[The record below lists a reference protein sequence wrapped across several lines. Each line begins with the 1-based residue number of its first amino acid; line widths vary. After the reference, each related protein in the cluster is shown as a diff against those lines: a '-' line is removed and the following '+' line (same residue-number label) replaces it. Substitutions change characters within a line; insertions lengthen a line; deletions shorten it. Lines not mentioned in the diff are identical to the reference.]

1 MLDMSRLEDLAF
13 NCINISRSVIVG
25 YNNSGAKRFAA
36 ERAFLPQMSR
46 IINSPQH
53 YELSEVYNEKKDY
66 LRRYIPQRLTKV
78 VALRKSLAEQRR
90 IDPVIRA
97 VVFTQFLDVHSACVR
112 GLQGDGF
119 DLYQFTG
126 SSSTNQR
133 DNAIRSFQ
141 DVSIPRPAVFVIT
154 LRSGNVGITL
164 TAASRV
170 YLMEPNLD
178 PAVEVQAAGRI
189 HRLGQDKPCHVVK
202 FAFNNSY
209 ESNVID
215 LHREINA
222 GRISIIDGFVPPEA
236 WRILTRGLRF
246 RTEDE

>member
-1 MLDMSRLEDLAF
+1 MLNMSRLEDLAF
-13 NCINISRSVIVG
+13 NCINTTRSAILG
-25 YNNSGAKRFAA
+25 YNSSGAKRFAA
-36 ERAFLPQMSR
+36 DRAFLPQMSK
-46 IINSPQH
+46 ILDSPQH
-53 YELSEVYNEKKDY
+53 SELSEVYNDKNN

-119 DLYQFTG
+119 DVYQFTG

-133 DNAIRSFQ
+133 DIAIRSFQ

-215 LHREINA
+215 LHTEINA

-246 RTEDE
+246 RTKDD

>member
-13 NCINISRSVIVG
+13 NCINISRLAIGGNCS
-25 YNNSGAKRFAA
+25 SGAKRFAA
-36 ERAFLPQMSR
+36 DRAFLPQMSK
-46 IINSPQH
+46 ILNSPQH
-53 YELSEVYNEKKDY
+53 YELSEVYNKKKDY